1 VLTEQHVFFNGKEAT
16 ITSATA
22 TQLITSVPLRAG
34 TGAVSIKFKDGK
46 TIAGPV
52 FNYKGTLLVN
62 IFAGSG
68 AEGFADG
75 VGTAAIFKGPG
86 GIAVDKTGN
95 VFVCDVRNNR
105 IRKIT
110 PDGMVT
116 TFAGNGVKAS
126 IDGTGISAS
135 LDGPYFIAIDSTGNL
150 FITESADNHIVR
162 KITPNG
168 VVSTY
173 AGSHSGY
180 RDGPANTAQFGTL
193 YGINVDKDGNVY
205 VCDIGTGHIRKIT
218 TDKVVS
224 TIWNDLPNL
233 KSPFQILI
241 DHSNNFYVSNLSDET
256 IRKITPAGVMT
267 YVTNLDGTPNF
278 KGLQGMTIDAND
290 VIYVGD
296 NSVIKKV
303 VNDKVVSNFAG
314 NLSLELPRE
323 GPAANV
329 SIISP
334 QGIAIDGLGNLY
346 AAEALVNIICKISTQ

>member
-1 VLTEQHVFFNGKEAT
+1 MFN
-16 ITSATA
+16 
-22 TQLITSVPLRAG
+22 
-34 TGAVSIKFKDGK
+34 
-46 TIAGPV
+46 
-52 FNYKGTLLVN
+52 
-62 IFAGSG
+62 
-68 AEGFADG
+68 
-75 VGTAAIFKGPG
+75 
-86 GIAVDKTGN
+86 
-95 VFVCDVRNNR
+95 
-105 IRKIT
+105 
-110 PDGMVT
+110 
-116 TFAGNGVKAS
+116 
-126 IDGTGISAS
+126 
-135 LDGPYFIAIDSTGNL
+135 
-150 FITESADNHIVR
+150 
-162 KITPNG
+162 
-168 VVSTY
+168 
-173 AGSHSGY
+173 

-205 VCDIGTGHIRKIT
+205 VCDIGTGQIRKIT
-218 TDKVVS
+218 PDKVVS

-241 DHSNNFYVSNLSDET
+241 DHSNNFYVSNLDDET
-256 IRKITPAGVMT
+256 IRKITPAGAMT

-314 NLSLELPRE
+314 NTSLDLPRE

-334 QGIAIDGLGNLY
+334 QGIAIDGSGNLY